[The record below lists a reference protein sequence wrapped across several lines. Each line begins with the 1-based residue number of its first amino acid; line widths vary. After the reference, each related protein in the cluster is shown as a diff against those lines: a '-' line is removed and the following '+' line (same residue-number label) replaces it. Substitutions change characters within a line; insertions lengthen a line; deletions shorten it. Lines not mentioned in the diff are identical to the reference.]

1 MDLPHFGGNGKGKD
15 YITLIFRTL
24 TYFLLL
30 TKQTLHIVCT
40 AKSIFML
47 LTAGIY
53 TLKILLIYNFQL
65 TVQKGSGKLNS
76 TLNTLLRTNR
86 TNSNSTLRT
95 AKALNDPYES
105 DGVKLYSTDRKGT

>member
-65 TVQKGSGKLNS
+65 TV
-76 TLNTLLRTNR
+76 
-86 TNSNSTLRT
+86 
-95 AKALNDPYES
+95 
-105 DGVKLYSTDRKGT
+105 

>member
-1 MDLPHFGGNGKGKD
+1 MDLPHFGGNSKGKD

-47 LTAGIY
+47 LTVEIY
-53 TLKILLIYNFQL
+53 TLILLIYNFQL

-95 AKALNDPYES
+95 SRALNDPYES
-105 DGVKLYSTDRKGT
+105 DGVKLCSTDRKGT